1 MKNFIRFL
9 ALLLLYAVSGNAA
22 PDIQITHFTEDS
34 GLPQSVVTCVMQDSK
49 GYIWLSSWNG
59 LSRYDGYTFI
69 HFKARQGDGSPL
81 TTSRILFI
89 REMGSGNILC
99 KCNDGFYLFDIA
111 KKKFTALP
119 GKKSDSGDRFRATP
133 QQKALISSLPEYRD
147 VEYRILYKDRQGG
160 FWIYT
165 HRGLDRL
172 VFGRQKAAPVKYS
185 NRGEEFIRGIYR
197 DKSGRLFVADKNGI
211 VRIISK
217 DGSTTAFLA
226 ADGSVSKTEK
236 SFGANVYSILQD
248 SRGYLWMGS
257 KPNGLFRLKD
267 AKNGG
272 FTVKKLSYAPNNNS
286 GLNCNSIYAI
296 KEDKY
301 GRIVL
306 GTYGGGLNFIVN
318 PWSDSPRFIND
329 GNLLRKNFP
338 QKAKF
343 IHDILITSSGRLLLA
358 TNDGLFTA
366 RITPKPQTMEF
377 RQYKKLPTDKESISN
392 NQVMALL
399 QAKNGDLYVATYGGG
414 LNIVK
419 NENIDSERMVF
430 KALTTDNGMSS
441 DVVQNLFEDKAGQ
454 IWLVSERSLMTFNP
468 KRQSFTN
475 YTESMF
481 TGDFSFS
488 EVRPIYNSH
497 DGTAYFGT
505 TQGLMTINDKLIGKS
520 RFVPKIVF
528 DSPQDI
534 KLSPDEKNLSISFA
548 ALDYNKNE
556 PIQYAYKLE
565 GVDKDWLFTK
575 ENRINISNI
584 PAGTYRLIIT
594 STNGDGVWV
603 DNDTAITIHR
613 TPYFNERPIAWML
626 YGAMI
631 IIIGFIVLKVTRY
644 IRRLENEIKELK
656 LSSAERMEYLKMR
669 LGDMMEGK
677 ETAENAK
684 SADSIESSVF
694 KTKVEAFMH
703 SHLSDP
709 DLNVQSF
716 AMEMG
721 VSRSVLYIQMKKE
734 MGCTPNNYILDYRMD
749 AAYKMLLNEKNLNV
763 SEIAYRC
770 GFSDPKYFSRCFKK
784 AKGYTPSEVR
794 A

>member
-1 MKNFIRFL
+1 MAICGSAGTTVSIR
-9 ALLLLYAVSGNAA
+9 
-22 PDIQITHFTEDS
+22 HFTEND

-59 LSRYDGYTFI
+59 LSRYDGYSFT
-69 HFKARQGDGSPL
+69 HFKARQGDGCPL

-89 REMGSGNILC
+89 RETGNGNILC
-99 KCNDGFYLFDIA
+99 KCNDGFYLFDVS
-111 KKKFTALP
+111 KKRFTALP
-119 GKKSDSGDRFRATP
+119 GKKTDSGDRFRATP
-133 QQKALISSLPEYRD
+133 KQKALVSSLPEYRD
-147 VEYRILYKDRQGG
+147 VESRILYKDRQGG
-160 FWIYT
+160 YWIYT

-172 VFGRQKAAPVKYS
+172 TFGRQKAAPAKYS

-197 DKSGRLFVADKNGI
+197 DRSGRMFVADKNGI

-217 DGSTTAFLA
+217 DGSKTVYLS
-226 ADGSVSKTEK
+226 ADGSVSKTE
-236 SFGANVYSILQD
+236 SVFGANIYSIFQD

-272 FTVKKLSYAPNNNS
+272 FTVKKLSYNPHDRFS
-286 GLNCNSIYAI
+286 LNCNSIYAI

-318 PWSDSPRFIND
+318 PWSESPRFVNA
-329 GNLLRKNFP
+329 GNLLSKNYP
-338 QKAKF
+338 QKARF
-343 IHDILITSSGRLLLA
+343 IHDLLITANGRLLLA
-358 TNDGLFTA
+358 TKDGLFASNLTM
-366 RITPKPQTMEF
+366 KPQAMAF
-377 RQYKKLPTDKESISN
+377 QQYKRLPTDKESISN

-399 QAKNGDLYVATYGGG
+399 LSRSGDLYVATYGGG
-414 LNIVK
+414 LNIVSRR
-419 NENIDSERMVF
+419 NLDSGKFVF

-441 DVVQNLFEDKAGQ
+441 DVVQNLFEDKTGL

-468 KRQSFTN
+468 KRQAFTN

-481 TGDFSFS
+481 DGDFSFS
-488 EVRPIYNSH
+488 EVRPLYDFS

-505 TQGLMTINDKLIGKS
+505 TQGLMAINDKLIGKS

-528 DSPQDI
+528 DSPESI

-575 ENRINISNI
+575 ENRINLSNI
-584 PAGTYRLIIT
+584 PAGTHRLIVT

-603 DNDTAITIHR
+603 DNDTSITIHR
-613 TPYFNERPIAWML
+613 TPYFNERPVAWML
-626 YGAMI
+626 YGALI
-631 IIIGFIVLKVTRY
+631 IVIAFAILKVARY

-656 LSSAERMEYLKMR
+656 LSSGERMEYLKMR

-677 ETAENAK
+677 ENAENAK
-684 SADSIESSVF
+684 NADSIESSVF
-694 KTKVEAFMH
+694 KTKVESFMRN
-703 SHLSDP
+703 HLSDP

-716 AMEMG
+716 AAEMG
-721 VSRSVLYIQMKKE
+721 MSRSVLYNQMKKE
-734 MGCTPNNYILDYRMD
+734 LGCTPNNFILDYRMN
-749 AAYKMLLNEKNLNV
+749 AAYRMLLNEKSLNV

-784 AKGYTPSEVR
+784 AKGCTPSEVR